1 MLKFV
6 IEEIPQIGGA
16 GLATTP
22 ERFEWSAATQDAPV
36 KPFKYPGK
44 LRYKRTDYDGSEAP
58 TFQVVGPTL
67 GQFTFEGTWND
78 RYNTVDYAKL
88 TKRRFVA
95 MCYRGNPVKVTFDDI
110 VLEGLIVDWDCPYV
124 DDYRVRYSFTLDAGS
139 DDMIAQQRVQRG
151 QDTILGGQQLAD
163 NVREQTDALQM
174 ASDGAPLAAIAGTLG
189 ADSAASV
196 ASVQSGMDDVDKV
209 NEQLLVSTA
218 ESPTSLQRAAGAYR
232 GVRDSAVNVLEDLLT
247 ARADVDM
254 QYRTVTSELAFDE
267 WRTTACWYARR
278 AMGSAR
284 TSERASQERAAPKAQ
299 VTYRPHKG
307 ESLYGVSQAVY
318 GTPHNARLIAD
329 RNNLRNFVLDGTE
342 NLVIPEA
349 PAS

>member
-6 IEEIPQIGGA
+6 IEEIPQVGGA

-44 LRYKRTDYDGSEAP
+44 MRYKRTDYDGSEAP
-58 TFQVVGPTL
+58 TFQVVGPQL

-78 RYNTVDYAKL
+78 RYNQVDYAKQ

-95 MCYRGNPVKVTFDDI
+95 MCYRGNPVRVTFDDV
-110 VLEGLIVDWDCPYV
+110 VLEGIVVEWDCPYV
-124 DDYRVRYSFTLDAGS
+124 DDYRIRYSFTLDAGS
-139 DDMIAQQRVQRG
+139 DDMIGTQRVQRG
-151 QDTILGGQQLAD
+151 QDAVLGGRQLAD
-163 NVREQTDALQM
+163 AVREQTDAVGA
-174 ASDGAPLAAIAGTLG
+174 ASATAPLSAIAGSL
-189 ADSAASV
+189 ASDSASSV
-196 ASVQSGMDDVDKV
+196 ADVQDGMDEVDQV

-232 GVRDSAVNVLEDLLT
+232 RVRDAAVGVIEGLLT
-247 ARADVDM
+247 ARSDVDM

-267 WRTTACWYARR
+267 WRTTLCWYARR
-278 AMGSAR
+278 AMGVAR
-284 TSERASQERAAPKAQ
+284 KSERASQERAAPKAQ

-307 ESLYGVSQAVY
+307 ESLYAVSQAVY

-342 NLVIPEA
+342 TLVIPEA